1 MNFELEIHE
10 LDPMKKKVVW
20 RQLIQASTVDAEN
33 YEEALKRAK
42 VELRKINKNFKKDW
56 ENDEAELGISLPQSK
71 CVITKLKVE

>member
-1 MNFELEIHE
+1 MKQSFELHICDTDWETRKPAA
-10 LDPMKKKVVW
+10 LLM
-20 RQLIQASTVDAEN
+20 SSSVDAEN

-71 CVITKLKVE
+71 CVITKLKAI